1 MKALLVL
8 IMISSFSVRA
18 QILVDSIVVDV
29 SEQSLYAYSGQDTL
43 ARYRVSTSAYGI
55 GSQSGSNQTPLGW
68 HRVHS
73 KYGDDL
79 ALGAILKG
87 RVPTGE
93 IADIISAPRASN
105 EDHVTTRVLWLE
117 GLEMG
122 KNKGEGMDS
131 YRRYIYIHGTH
142 EEGLIGQPASH
153 GCVRMKN
160 DEVIELYRI
169 VPQGTSV
176 YIQR

>member
-1 MKALLVL
+1 MKVLLVL
-8 IMISSFSVRA
+8 ILTSSFSLKA
-18 QILVDSIVVDV
+18 QTSVDSIVVDI
-29 SEQSLYAYSGQDTL
+29 SEQRLYTYSGQDIL
-43 ARYRVSTSAYGI
+43 ARYPVSTSAYGI
-55 GSQSGSNQTPLGW
+55 GSQSGSNRTPLGW

-79 ALGAILKG
+79 APGAILKG

-93 IADIISAPRASN
+93 MAEIISAPRASN
-105 EDHVTTRVLWLE
+105 EDHVTTRILWLE
-117 GLEMG
+117 GLEKG
-122 KNKGEGMDS
+122 KNKGEGVDS
-131 YRRYIYIHGTH
+131 FQRYIYIHGTH

-153 GCVRMKN
+153 GCVRMMN